1 MDWQVTAD
9 ARTRRDLDPDAL
21 VQVGDELALFDA
33 SVAGQGQDVSIVLTV
48 SAVDDPGAALTAG
61 LEVVE
66 GALRRYGVDV
76 EAWVAGEALSAAEA
90 DRRLSEPPMPE
101 IVSATEAAEI
111 LGVSRQRVH
120 QLLAEHAGF
129 PPPLVRLGAGPL
141 WLADTIRAFAAGWE
155 RRPGRPPTNAVA
167 S

>member
-9 ARTRRDLDPDAL
+9 ARTRRDLDPDVLA
-21 VQVGDELALFDA
+21 QVGDELALLGA
-33 SVAGQGQDVSIVLTV
+33 SVAGNGQDLSVVLTV
-48 SAVDDPGAALTAG
+48 SDVHDPGTAVTAG
-61 LEVVE
+61 LDVVE
-66 GALRRYGVDV
+66 GALYRHGVDV
-76 EAWVAGEALSAAEA
+76 EAWLAGEALTTTEA

-141 WLADTIRAFAAGWE
+141 WLAETIRAFAAVWE